1 MSLVRDEFIRQQS
14 VLERTWGKYNFL
26 EKGSLTNDADLG
38 FLASSLEFID
48 QEVYKPVYEFQ
59 WFRALPYIYVG
70 GAKEYASFYKANYSI
85 SSDSAV
91 ASGSNN
97 VLITAKAQ
105 FAKETTRVFPFSYV
119 LEVGFI
125 DEMKAREIG
134 YDIFTEYDNA
144 INLQHNKMMDQIT
157 FFGLPN
163 VDDSYGLVNI
173 PSDVVEARESAKQ
186 WEDMTG
192 TEFSEEITS
201 TILDIIADTE
211 YSNKFLPNRVLL
223 PLPLFQKLARP
234 MAVAGEGGA
243 TFTTGVSLYTYL
255 MNNLPNAYAGYQTD
269 ITMLPIRYLVNAGQ
283 NGTGRIV
290 IYRYSKDIMRGVM
303 GMELTRGATFPDV
316 RSQSTLTSYVAFV
329 GEPQVIRPSAIRYI
343 DNASA

>member
-1 MSLVRDEFIRQQS
+1 MSVVRDEFIKQQS
-14 VLERTWGKYNFL
+14 ALERTWGRYNFL
-26 EKGSLTNDADLG
+26 EKGSLINDADLG

-48 QEVYKPVYEFQ
+48 QEIYKPVFEFQ
-59 WFRALPYIYVG
+59 WFRALPYIYAG

-105 FAKETTRVFPFSYV
+105 FNKETTRVFPFSYI

-125 DEMKAREIG
+125 DEMKSNEIG
-134 YDIFTEYDNA
+134 YNIFQEYDDA

-163 VDDSYGLVNI
+163 VEDSYGLVNI
-173 PSDVVEARESAKQ
+173 PSDIVETSTSAKK
-186 WEDMTG
+186 WEEMTA
-192 TEFSEEITS
+192 TEFSDELTGK
-201 TILDIIADTE
+201 ILDIIADTE
-211 YSNKFLPNRVLL
+211 YSAKFLPNRILL
-223 PLPLFQKLARP
+223 PLKLFQKLGRP

-243 TFTTGVSLYTYL
+243 SFTTGVSLYNYL
-255 MNNLPNAYAGYQTD
+255 VNNLPNAYAGYAEDVTL
-269 ITMLPIRYLVNAGQ
+269 LPIRYLTTAGA

-290 IYRYSKDIMRGVM
+290 IYRYSKEIIRGVM
-303 GMELTRGATFPDV
+303 GMELTRGATLPDV

-329 GEPQVIRPSAIRYI
+329 GEPQLIRPSAIRYI
-343 DNASA
+343 DNAN